1 MTTEERQERR
11 VRVALCQVE
20 TRPWDLDGNADR
32 LLVALDRAA
41 REGAELAVTP
51 ECVFHGYGDPPPGE
65 HVRGPLL
72 DAAETMEGGPRV
84 RAVRAAAARHGMDVV
99 LGFAERSDDGARLH
113 NTAALISGRGP
124 DAGGVVYAYRKV
136 HCRPFESAEHQGAF
150 TPGDAF
156 HVAAREYAGGRS
168 RVGTFICFD
177 REIPES
183 ARCLRALG
191 AELIACPLATP
202 TYDLYRPPGEGR
214 ADNEV
219 ITRARAAEN
228 EVYIAVVNHAG
239 RFNGGSLVV
248 GPLGEPVAQMGSRA
262 GVLVV
267 DLPLGRV
274 AEHHHADPL
283 GWMGWGYR
291 RPAVYDRYLGV
302 KAAPAPP

>member
-1 MTTEERQERR
+1 MTGEERGERS

-32 LLVALDRAA
+32 LMATLERAA
-41 REGAELAVTP
+41 RQGAELAITP
-51 ECVFHGYGDPPPGE
+51 ECVFHGYGDPAPGE
-65 HVRGPLL
+65 HVRPRLL
-72 DAAETMEGGPRV
+72 EAAETLEGGRRV
-84 RAVRAAAARHGMDVV
+84 RAVREAAARHGMDVV
-99 LGFAERSDDGARLH
+99 LGFAERGEDGERLY

-136 HCRPFESAEHQGAF
+136 HCRPFESAEHDGAF

-156 HVAAREYAGGRS
+156 HVAEREYAGGRS
-168 RVGTFICFD
+168 RIGTFICFD
-177 REIPES
+177 REITES
-183 ARCLRALG
+183 GRCLRALG

-214 ADNEV
+214 ADNEI
-219 ITRARAAEN
+219 ITRTRAAEN

-248 GPLGEPVAQMGSRA
+248 GPLGEPVAQMDPDP
-262 GVLVV
+262 GVLVL

-274 AEHHHADPL
+274 TDRFHADPL
-283 GWMGWGYR
+283 GWMGWGFR
-291 RPAVYDRYLGV
+291 RPDVYDRCLKDVG
-302 KAAPAPP
+302 AR